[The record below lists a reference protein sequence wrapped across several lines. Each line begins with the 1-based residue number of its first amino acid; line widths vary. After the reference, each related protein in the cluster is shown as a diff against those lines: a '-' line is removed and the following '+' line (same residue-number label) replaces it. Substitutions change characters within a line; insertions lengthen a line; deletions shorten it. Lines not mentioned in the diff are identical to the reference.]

1 MKIIPLASDSLGTR
15 SMATYIETENINI
28 LIDPAVALSPSRFNL
43 PPHPLELKRKEEQL
57 NLIKEKA
64 ELSSI
69 IIITH
74 YHYDHHNP
82 EEISLYQNKI
92 LLIKD
97 PENFINESQKI
108 RAGYFLEKIK
118 EIPKKIEIADNKEFS
133 MENIKIK
140 FSPPVRHGPKEYLGY
155 VIQILISNEKEKFI
169 FTSDV
174 QGIVDE
180 EQLNFILENPPTILY
195 ADGPM
200 TYMLNYRYKK
210 EDLEIS
216 LNNIKKII
224 NETDVKTIIL
234 DHHLTRDENF
244 KEYLK
249 EILNQNKTKIL
260 TAAEYVGKEN
270 ELLEAKR
277 RELYKEFYYLYK

>member
-1 MKIIPLASDSLGTR
+1 MKIVPLASDSLGTR
-15 SMATYIETENINI
+15 SMATYIESKNINI

-43 PPHPLELKRKEEQL
+43 PPHPLELQRKNEQF
-57 NLIKEKA
+57 NLIKEKVKDS
-64 ELSSI
+64 LI

-82 EEISLYQNKI
+82 DETYIYQNKI

-97 PENFINESQKI
+97 PENYINESQKM
-108 RAGYFLEKIK
+108 RARYFLEKIK
-118 EIPKKIEIADNKEFS
+118 GAPKKIEIADNKEWLFG
-133 MENIKIK
+133 NIKIK
-140 FSPPVRHGPKEYLGY
+140 FSKPVKHGAKEYLGY
-155 VIQILISNEKEKFI
+155 VIQILINNEHENFI

-180 EQLNFILENPPTILY
+180 EQLNFILENNPTILY

-200 TYMLNYRYKK
+200 TYMLNYRYRK

-216 LNNIKKII
+216 INNIKRII
-224 NETDVKTIIL
+224 NETNVKTIIL

-244 KEYLK
+244 KNYLK

-260 TAAEYVGKEN
+260 TAAEYLGKEN

-277 RELYKEFYYLYK
+277 RELYKKL

>member
-1 MKIIPLASDSLGTR
+1 MKIVPLASDSLGTR
-15 SMATYIETENINI
+15 SMATYIESENVNI
-28 LIDPAVALSPSRFNL
+28 LVDPAVALSPSRFNL
-43 PPHPLELKRKEEQL
+43 PPHPLEIQRKNEQL

-64 ELSSI
+64 ETSSI

-82 EEISLYQNKI
+82 DETSLYQNKI

-97 PENFINESQKI
+97 PKNFINESQKI
-108 RAGYFLEKIK
+108 RATYFLERIK
-118 EIPKKIEIADNKEFS
+118 GIPQRIEIADSKEWNF
-133 MENIKIK
+133 ENIKVK
-140 FSPPVRHGPKEYLGY
+140 FSQPVKHGPKEYLGY
-155 VIQILISNEKEKFI
+155 VIQILITNKKENFI

-174 QGIVDE
+174 QGIVDD
-180 EQLNFILENPPTILY
+180 EQLRFILDNNPTILY
-195 ADGPM
+195 VDGPM

-216 LNNIKKII
+216 INNIKRII
-224 NETDVKTIIL
+224 KETDVKTIIL

-249 EILNQNKTKIL
+249 EILDQNKTKIQ
-260 TAAEYVGKEN
+260 TAAEYLGKEN
-270 ELLEAKR
+270 ELFEAKR
-277 RELYKEFYYLYK
+277 RELYKKI

>member
-1 MKIIPLASDSLGTR
+1 MKIVPLASDSLGTR
-15 SMATYIETENINI
+15 SMATYVESENIGI

-43 PPHPLELKRKEEQL
+43 PPHPLELQRKEEQL

-64 ELSSI
+64 KQSSI

-82 EEISLYQNKI
+82 DELSIYQDKI

-97 PENFINESQKI
+97 LENFINESQKI
-108 RAGYFLEKIK
+108 RAHYFLEKIK
-118 EIPKKIEIADNKEFS
+118 GVPKRIEIADNKEWL

-140 FSPPVRHGPKEYLGY
+140 FSSPVTHGPKEYLGY
-155 VIQILISNEKEKFI
+155 VIQILISNQNENFI

-174 QGIVDE
+174 QGIVND
-180 EQLNFILENPPTILY
+180 EQLNFIIENNPKILY

-200 TYMLNYRYKK
+200 TYMLNYRYRK

-216 LNNIKKII
+216 INNIKRII
-224 NETDVKTIIL
+224 NETDVETIIL

-244 KEYLK
+244 KDYLK

-260 TAAEYVGKEN
+260 TAAEYLGKEN

-277 RELYKEFYYLYK
+277 RELYKKL

>member
-1 MKIIPLASDSLGTR
+1 MKIVPLASDSLGTR
-15 SMATYIETENINI
+15 SMATYIESKNLGI

-43 PPHPLELKRKEEQL
+43 PPHPLELQRKEEQM
-57 NLIKEKA
+57 NLIKEKT
-64 ELSSI
+64 EKISVV
-69 IIITH
+69 IITH

-82 EEISLYQNKI
+82 DETSIYQNKI

-108 RAGYFLEKIK
+108 RAHYFLEKIK
-118 EIPKKIEIADNKEFS
+118 GLPKRIEIADNKELFFGD
-133 MENIKIK
+133 IKIK

-155 VIQILISNEKEKFI
+155 VIQILISNENENFI

-174 QGIVDE
+174 QGIVDN
-180 EQLNFILENPPTILY
+180 EQLNFILENNPTTLY

-210 EDLEIS
+210 EDLETSI
-216 LNNIKKII
+216 NNIKRII
-224 NETDVKTIIL
+224 NETNVKTIIL

-244 KEYLK
+244 KDYLK
-249 EILNQNKTKIL
+249 EILNQNKTRIL
-260 TAAEYVGKEN
+260 TAAEYLGKEN
-270 ELLEAKR
+270 ELLEARR
-277 RELYKEFYYLYK
+277 RELYKKL

>member
-1 MKIIPLASDSLGTR
+1 MKIVPLASDSLGTR
-15 SMATYIETENINI
+15 SMATYVESENIGI

-43 PPHPLELKRKEEQL
+43 PPHPLELQRKEEQL

-64 ELSSI
+64 KQSSI

-82 EEISLYQNKI
+82 DELSIYQDKI

-97 PENFINESQKI
+97 LENFINESQKI
-108 RAGYFLEKIK
+108 RAHYFLEKIK
-118 EIPKKIEIADNKEFS
+118 GVPKRIEIADNKEWL

-140 FSPPVRHGPKEYLGY
+140 FSSPVTHGPKEYLGY
-155 VIQILISNEKEKFI
+155 VIQILISNENENFI

-174 QGIVDE
+174 QGIVNDD
-180 EQLNFILENPPTILY
+180 QLNFILENNPKILY

-200 TYMLNYRYKK
+200 TYMLNYRYRK

-216 LNNIKKII
+216 INNIKRII
-224 NETDVKTIIL
+224 NETDVETIIL

-244 KEYLK
+244 KDYLK

-260 TAAEYVGKEN
+260 TAAEYLGKEN

-277 RELYKEFYYLYK
+277 RELYKKL

>member
-15 SMATYIETENINI
+15 SMATYLESENIGI

-43 PPHPLELKRKEEQL
+43 PPHPLELERKENQL
-57 NLIKEKA
+57 NLIREKA
-64 ELSSI
+64 KDTLI

-82 EEISLYQNKI
+82 DEISLYENKI

-108 RAGYFLEKIK
+108 RAHYFLEKIK
-118 EIPKKIEIADNKEFS
+118 GVPKRIEIADNKEWLLG
-133 MENIKIK
+133 NIKIK
-140 FSPPVRHGPKEYLGY
+140 FSLPVTHGPKEYLGY
-155 VIQILISNEKEKFI
+155 VIQILITNENESFI

-174 QGIVDE
+174 QGIVNDE
-180 EQLNFILENPPTILY
+180 QINFILENNPTILY

-216 LNNIKKII
+216 LNNIKRII

-244 KEYLK
+244 KDYLK

-260 TAAEYVGKEN
+260 TAAEYLGKEN

-277 RELYKEFYYLYK
+277 RELYKKI

>member
-1 MKIIPLASDSLGTR
+1 MKIVPLASDSLGTR
-15 SMATYIETENINI
+15 SMATYVESENIGI

-43 PPHPLELKRKEEQL
+43 PPHPLELQRKEEQL

-64 ELSSI
+64 KQSSI

-82 EEISLYQNKI
+82 DELSIYQDKI

-97 PENFINESQKI
+97 LENFINESQKI
-108 RAGYFLEKIK
+108 RAHYFLEKIK
-118 EIPKKIEIADNKEFS
+118 GVPKRIEIADNKEWL

-140 FSPPVRHGPKEYLGY
+140 FSSPVTHGPKEYLGY
-155 VIQILISNEKEKFI
+155 VIQILISNENENFI

-174 QGIVDE
+174 QGIVNDD
-180 EQLNFILENPPTILY
+180 QLNFILENNPKILY

-200 TYMLNYRYKK
+200 TYMLNYRYRK

-216 LNNIKKII
+216 INNIKRII
-224 NETDVKTIIL
+224 NETDVETIIL

-244 KEYLK
+244 KDYLK

-260 TAAEYVGKEN
+260 TAAEYLGKEN
-270 ELLEAKR
+270 ELLEARR
-277 RELYKEFYYLYK
+277 RELYKKL

>member
-1 MKIIPLASDSLGTR
+1 MKIVPLASDSLGTR
-15 SMATYIETENINI
+15 SMATYVESENIGI

-43 PPHPLELKRKEEQL
+43 PPHPLELQRKEEQL

-64 ELSSI
+64 KQSSI

-82 EEISLYQNKI
+82 DELSIYQDKI

-97 PENFINESQKI
+97 LENFINESQKI
-108 RAGYFLEKIK
+108 RAHYFLEKIK
-118 EIPKKIEIADNKEFS
+118 GVPKRIEIADNKEWL

-140 FSPPVRHGPKEYLGY
+140 FSSPVTHGPKEYLGY
-155 VIQILISNEKEKFI
+155 VIQILISNENENFI

-174 QGIVDE
+174 QGIVNDD
-180 EQLNFILENPPTILY
+180 QLNFILENNPKILY

-200 TYMLNYRYKK
+200 TYMLNYRYRK

-216 LNNIKKII
+216 INNIKRII
-224 NETDVKTIIL
+224 NETDVETIIL
-234 DHHLTRDENF
+234 DHHLARDENF
-244 KEYLK
+244 KDYLK

-260 TAAEYVGKEN
+260 TAAEYLGKEN
-270 ELLEAKR
+270 ELLEARR
-277 RELYKEFYYLYK
+277 RELYKKL